1 MSFIRERDIDPF
13 MENVIIAA
21 RLSTSLSGRSYVYEN
36 GRLREVTI
44 IDDEY
49 NPRPRKAVTHKLQ
62 SYENW
67 FQGDIHI
74 ETPKHE
80 TCLILQEPI
89 EKSSFYHTCKK
100 CSQCLSTEAMSQWW
114 KTCCESGKH
123 PTCPS
128 CRSKW
133 LDHSVYIY
141 E

>member
-1 MSFIRERDIDPF
+1 MSFVPDRAVDPF

-21 RLSTSLSGRSYVYEN
+21 RLSTSLSGRSYIYEN
-36 GRLREVTI
+36 GRLREVRI
-44 IDDEY
+44 VDEHS
-49 NPRPRKAVTHKLQ
+49 PRPRKAVAPKLQ
-62 SYENW
+62 SYEDW
-67 FQGDIHI
+67 FQGDIYT

-89 EKSSFYHTCKK
+89 EKSSFYHKCTK

-114 KTCCESGKH
+114 KTCSESGKH

-133 LDHSVYIY
+133 EDKSVYIY